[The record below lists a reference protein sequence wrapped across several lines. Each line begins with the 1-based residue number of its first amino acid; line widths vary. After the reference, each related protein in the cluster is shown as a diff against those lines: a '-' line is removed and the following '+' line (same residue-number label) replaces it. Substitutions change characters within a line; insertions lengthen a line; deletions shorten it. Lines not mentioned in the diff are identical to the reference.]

1 MIENRIKK
9 ETAMTKAI
17 ERERLAIMLFQER
30 KLKESRRNPKVL
42 LSPRA
47 YSQTIL
53 QRPTVKEQDLKGIM
67 ESALNK

>member
-1 MIENRIKK
+1 MIETRIKR
-9 ETAMTKAI
+9 ETAMTKGV

-30 KLKESRRNPKVL
+30 KLKESRKDPKVL

-53 QRPTVKEQDLKGIM
+53 QRPIIKE
-67 ESALNK
+67 

>member
-30 KLKESRRNPKVL
+30 KLKESRRDPKVL